1 MNGYLCLEIKI
12 ASRVASKVLHRH
24 NSERREDNV
33 FQKTGSVTQKVAEV
47 KEEGDEFKKKKK
59 KGFVKRETGKI
70 FSTFVY
76 VT

>member
-1 MNGYLCLEIKI
+1 MAL
-12 ASRVASKVLHRH
+12 KVLHRH
-24 NSERREDNV
+24 NSEGREDNV

-47 KEEGDEFKKKKK
+47 KEEADEFKKKK
-59 KGFVKRETGKI
+59 GCMKRETGKF